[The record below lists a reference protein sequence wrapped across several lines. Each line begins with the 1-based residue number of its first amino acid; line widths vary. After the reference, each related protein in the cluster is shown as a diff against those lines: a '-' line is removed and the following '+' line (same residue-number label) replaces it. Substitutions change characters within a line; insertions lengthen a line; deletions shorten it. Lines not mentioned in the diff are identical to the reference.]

1 MRAAHE
7 AGEAEVQRELAKRE
21 GLRLSSPTNSM
32 TSISSPE
39 SLPIQTLYDSDD
51 QLLRSYSGS
60 SIEKGG
66 MAAKS
71 TVTLVNTRDLE
82 YGATAWE
89 PETPKLPAFQRH

>member
-1 MRAAHE
+1 M
-7 AGEAEVQRELAKRE
+7 Q
-21 GLRLSSPTNSM
+21 P
-32 TSISSPE
+32 
-39 SLPIQTLYDSDD
+39 LYNSDD
-51 QLLRSYSGS
+51 QLLLSYSGS

-89 PETPKLPAFQRH
+89 PETPKLPAFQRLIT